1 MKKILI
7 TIIFI
12 SFLQSCNSVRESAG
26 VNRKNIDEYQVI
38 ENPPLIIPPNFNLIS
53 PDQIETKTLEGT
65 ESKIAEQILF
75 GLDNNE
81 VNINKNEGL
90 LNEIIEQTS
99 QNDELNDIRNTIDNN
114 FADEKNI
121 NDDVDFNN
129 IEEVN
134 SAIEETNTNREK
146 LTGEKSKKKK
156 SKKKRFIFF

>member
-99 QNDELNDIRNTIDNN
+99 QNDESNDIRNTIDNN

-134 SAIEETNTNREK
+134 SAIEETNTKREK
-146 LTGEKSKKKK
+146 LTGEKSEKKK

>member
-134 SAIEETNTNREK
+134 SAIEETNTKREK
-146 LTGEKSKKKK
+146 LTGEKSEKKK

>member
-12 SFLQSCNSVRESAG
+12 SFLQSCNSVRDSAG

-99 QNDELNDIRNTIDNN
+99 QNDESNDIRKTIDSN
-114 FADEKNI
+114 FAGEKNI

-134 SAIEETNTNREK
+134 SAIEETNTKREK
-146 LTGEKSKKKK
+146 LTGEKSEKKK

>member
-99 QNDELNDIRNTIDNN
+99 QNDESNDIRKTIDSN
-114 FADEKNI
+114 FAGEKNI

>member
-1 MKKILI
+1 MRKILI

-12 SFLQSCNSVRESAG
+12 SSLQSCNSVRESAG

-53 PDQIETKTLEGT
+53 PDQIETKNLEGT

-81 VNINKNEGL
+81 VNTNKNEGL

-99 QNDELNDIRNTIDNN
+99 QNDESNDIRKTIDSN
-114 FADEKNI
+114 FAGEKNI

-134 SAIEETNTNREK
+134 SAIEETNTKREK
-146 LTGEKSKKKK
+146 LTGEKSEKKK

>member
-99 QNDELNDIRNTIDNN
+99 QNDESNDIRKTIDSN
-114 FADEKNI
+114 FAGEKNI

-134 SAIEETNTNREK
+134 SAIEETNTKREK
-146 LTGEKSKKKK
+146 LTGEKSEKKK